1 MFTNN
6 ENILD
11 EYSLEMKYENEKR
24 RVRVLLPKS
33 YKKTKAKKYPVVY
46 FHDGQNIFFDEES
59 YSGISWGLLKT
70 IRDNKDLD
78 EFISVGIDNSS
89 DRMAEYSPWDF
100 TYDLED
106 LDIEKAEGTAYA
118 DFVINTV
125 KPFID
130 RTYRTKK
137 SKKFTYMIGS
147 SAGANITA
155 FMGKKYQGKLGGLG
169 IFSLASFIFKDDF
182 KSYIK
187 GSKLKANQKIYINVG
202 TDEMEASDLSQAY
215 IDQSISYQEDLIKA
229 GIPLENIRLKIIK
242 GHTHSEKDWAKNL
255 KECLVFL
262 FNR

>member
-1 MFTNN
+1 MTKGIEMFTNN

-11 EYSLEMKYENEKR
+11 EYSLEMKYKNEKR

-78 EFISVGIDNSS
+78 EFISVGIDNSPA
-89 DRMAEYSPWDF
+89 RMAEYSPWDF
-100 TYDLED
+100 TFDLDD
-106 LDIEKAEGTAYA
+106 LDIEKAEGIAYA

-137 SKKFTYMIGS
+137 SMKFTYMIGS
-147 SAGANITA
+147 SAGANIQPLW
-155 FMGKKYQGKLGGLG
+155 GKNTRANLVA
-169 IFSLASFIFKDDF
+169 LASF
-182 KSYIK
+182 
-187 GSKLKANQKIYINVG
+187 
-202 TDEMEASDLSQAY
+202 
-215 IDQSISYQEDLIKA
+215 
-229 GIPLENIRLKIIK
+229 P
-242 GHTHSEKDWAKNL
+242 
-255 KECLVFL
+255 
-262 FNR
+262 